1 MKKHY
6 YLIVILSFLLQNLP
20 AQTLW
25 TGPKITFTKANHA
38 DWTLE
43 ANQDRITDD
52 IWITR
57 KNGGYLI
64 NAKVENSQ
72 SYSSPLGTQ
81 WAIGKISDGIS
92 NLTFNTFGSLAAT
105 DGVGTVI
112 SSNPDFVLHLTDSD
126 IYIDV
131 KFLSWTSGDGTGNN
145 NGSGNGAGGG
155 FSYERSTPAPLG
167 IDKINLKHVT
177 IFPNPVRDLIN
188 IKELKTNEPYKII
201 SLLGEVIQEDK
212 VDRGRQ
218 IRVDKLSKGIYFLK
232 LKNKDAVKFIK
243 Q

>member
-1 MKKHY
+1 MKKKHY
-6 YLIVILSFLLQNLP
+6 LLIVILSFLLQNLP

-25 TGPKITFTKANHA
+25 TGPKITFTKADYA
-38 DWTLE
+38 DWTQE
-43 ANQDRITDD
+43 ANQDRITNNV
-52 IWITR
+52 WITR
-57 KNGGYLI
+57 KDTESIFNIMTESGYQTS
-64 NAKVENSQ
+64 V
-72 SYSSPLGTQ
+72 SPQDTE
-81 WAIGKISDGIS
+81 WAFGKIDDGIS
-92 NLTFNTFGSLAAT
+92 NLTFKPFSILLSDGIGNTIFSHP
-105 DGVGTVI
+105 
-112 SSNPDFVLHLTDSD
+112 NYVLHLITDD

-131 KFLSWTSGDGTGNN
+131 SFISWTNGGN
-145 NGSGNGAGGG
+145 GGG

-201 SLLGEVIQEDK
+201 SLLGEVIQEGK

-218 IRVDKLSKGIYFLK
+218 IRLDKLGKGIYFLK

-243 Q
+243 

>member
-1 MKKHY
+1 MKKKHY
-6 YLIVILSFLLQNLP
+6 FLIVILSFLLQNLP

-25 TGPKITFTKANHA
+25 TGPKITFAKTDYA
-38 DWTLE
+38 DWTQE
-43 ANQDRITDD
+43 ANQDRITNNV
-52 IWITR
+52 WITR
-57 KNGGYLI
+57 KDTESIFNIMTESGYQT
-64 NAKVENSQ
+64 AV
-72 SYSSPLGTQ
+72 SPQDTE
-81 WAIGKISDGIS
+81 WAFGKIDDGISTLTFKPFSVLLSDGIGNWILS
-92 NLTFNTFGSLAAT
+92 HPNY
-105 DGVGTVI
+105 
-112 SSNPDFVLHLTDSD
+112 VLHLITDD

-131 KFLSWTSGDGTGNN
+131 SFISWTNGGN
-145 NGSGNGAGGG
+145 GGG

-201 SLLGEVIQEDK
+201 SLLGKVIQEGK

-218 IRVDKLSKGIYFLK
+218 IRVDKLGKGIYFLK
-232 LKNKDAVKFIK
+232 LKNKDAVKLIK